1 MRNHIITALRTSS
14 DPNVSQAASKVS
26 QNFVFDNPTIA
37 RLTSAIL
44 ALNSGTN
51 VGKTRTE
58 YIIELIDRYTADL
71 LVPKHAPV
79 ANHARGRVVLLTGS
93 TGNIGAHILAHL
105 LRDKHVAKVFTLD
118 RRSSAATPL
127 ERLHKAFEQ
136 RGLPIELLEES
147 RVEALAGDLND
158 DLFGLS
164 KETFDKVSAARS
176 R

>member
-1 MRNHIITALRTSS
+1 MRNRIITALRTSS
-14 DPNVSQAASKVS
+14 DASVQQAASKVS